1 MVRRMHMRTVS
12 SYSCAASLVALLAV
26 LLVPQPGWAQTTS
39 GQPQSSRWTFE
50 VYGGGAAPTI
60 STSGS
65 PLTTF
70 PIGPSFTTDAGRPSR
85 LQSSWYFGDGARMLN
100 DALAEFARLNGTS
113 FARVVSLDAA
123 LTANA
128 LSKSGGAT
136 FGARLGRSLSPKLGI
151 EIGVERSKTP
161 LAFTNAFT
169 NALEA
174 SSNSFQAAF
183 QDLLNSAPAS
193 GVDVTST
200 LDVSGVSGRE
210 TRVTGALRYT
220 LVQNGKTTA
229 YATVG
234 GGLAMA
240 DGDGPEATLVGSYAF
255 RYFGAFPIRERDRTF
270 IRVDQPGKT
279 AMAMVGG
286 GITYDVTPRVG
297 VRVDVRM
304 SLSGNKASLLVSGSP
319 DITEQTTAAVLS
331 SATTPGLQFSSRA
344 GTLSSLGGAN
354 STLTT
359 FVGSGRNRH
368 VSFTIGLF
376 RRF

>member
-1 MVRRMHMRTVS
+1 MHMRTVS

-354 STLTT
+354 SKLTT

>member
-1 MVRRMHMRTVS
+1 MRTVS